1 MTELLSTW
9 ASYLRGDLSQG
20 LLTTIQLTA
29 ACTLLTVTWA
39 LLPALMR
46 MSRSRIA
53 NLVATTYIELF
64 RSTPSLVQLFAV
76 FFGLSILGILIDPWP
91 AAVIV
96 LVLNAGGTLAESYRS
111 GFQAVPTGQR
121 ESAASLGMG
130 RVTTFRRVVF
140 PLALRIILPAIG
152 NMTINILLITPIAAL
167 IGVEDLMYHA
177 LAIQGR
183 THDWSVYVLI
193 AVIYVILG
201 MGLAS
206 ANGYLERRLR
216 LP

>member
-1 MTELLSTW
+1 MTDLLPNWLT
-9 ASYLRGDLSQG
+9 YLRGDLWPG
-20 LLTTIQLTA
+20 LITTIQLTA

-39 LLPALMR
+39 LIPALMR
-46 MSRSRIA
+46 MSRSRVANTIA
-53 NLVATTYIELF
+53 KTYIELF

-76 FFGLSILGILIDPWP
+76 FFGLSILGVLIDPWP
-91 AAVIV
+91 AALIV

-111 GFQAVPTGQR
+111 GFQAVPVGQR

-167 IGVEDLMYHA
+167 IGVQDLMYHA
-177 LAIQGR
+177 LNIQGR
-183 THDWSVYVLI
+183 THDWSVYLLI
-193 AVIYVILG
+193 AIMYVILG
-201 MGLAS
+201 MTLAW

>member
-1 MTELLSTW
+1 MTELLPNW
-9 ASYLRGDLSQG
+9 LSYLRGDLWPG

-39 LLPALMR
+39 LIPALMR
-46 MSRSRIA
+46 MSQSRLA
-53 NLVATTYIELF
+53 NTVAKVYIELF

-76 FFGLSILGILIDPWP
+76 FFGLSILGVLIDPWP
-91 AAVIV
+91 AALIV

-111 GFQAVPTGQR
+111 GFQAVPVGQR
-121 ESAASLGMG
+121 ESATSLGMG

-167 IGVEDLMYHA
+167 IGMQDLMYHA
-177 LAIQGR
+177 LNIQGR
-183 THDWSVYVLI
+183 THDWSVYLLI
-193 AVIYVILG
+193 AIMYVILG
-201 MGLAS
+201 MTLAW